1 MHAWIPHKHP
11 PPAPSGQAPPTPR
24 EQAPPQEQAPPRP
37 GTPQPGTSPPGPG
50 TPLAQSRL
58 GDTVSERAVR
68 ILLECNLVCKC
79 TDTFFSATR
88 RIQLLHVLSDGNV
101 VFISEQND
109 QKLLTKQK
117 FLTKYDTQRSLV
129 LYHGPT
135 DDISTVAEVRI
146 NGINRLAAL

>member
-1 MHAWIPHKHP
+1 M
-11 PPAPSGQAPPTPR
+11 
-24 EQAPPQEQAPPRP
+24 
-37 GTPQPGTSPPGPG
+37 
-50 TPLAQSRL
+50 
-58 GDTVSERAVR
+58 VR
-68 ILLECNLVCKC
+68 ILLVTNAILCVNALTHSFQQRAEYSCYNSGW
-79 TDTFFSATR
+79 FY
-88 RIQLLHVLSDGNV
+88 VLSDGNV

-109 QKLLTKQK
+109 QKLLTKQN